1 MSKNFQNNQEYLKLP
16 NLEFMY
22 EDFRFFGIKIQ
33 LIANENQ
40 LTTNGGIYNPDSELA
55 DYGIFCCYS
64 RNKVMY
70 ADGTVDDTDMINFL
84 IKEQFLDA
92 YIDFT
97 TNSDYR
103 YLFEKV
109 YEIENNQSQ
118 SDILEKDLGVAE
130 IYNIHGTPFLI
141 I

>member
-1 MSKNFQNNQEYLKLP
+1 MSKNFQKSQEYLKLP

-22 EDFRFFGIKIQ
+22 EDSRFFGIKIQ

-40 LTTNGGIYNPDSELA
+40 LTTNGGIYDPDSELA
-55 DYGIFCCYS
+55 NYGMFCCYS

-70 ADGTVDDTDMINFL
+70 VDGTVDDTDMINFL
-84 IKEQFLDA
+84 IKKQFLDA

-97 TNSDYR
+97 TNSDYK

-109 YEIENNQSQ
+109 YEIENKQSQ

-130 IYNIHGTPFLI
+130 VYNVHGAPFI
-141 I
+141 VV

>member
-1 MSKNFQNNQEYLKLP
+1 MSKNFQKSQEYLKLP

-33 LIANENQ
+33 LVANENQ
-40 LTTNGGIYNPDSELA
+40 LTTNGGIYDPNSELA
-55 DYGIFCCYS
+55 NYGIFCCYS

-109 YEIENNQSQ
+109 YEIENKQSQ

-130 IYNIHGTPFLI
+130 IYNIHGTPVLVI
-141 I
+141 